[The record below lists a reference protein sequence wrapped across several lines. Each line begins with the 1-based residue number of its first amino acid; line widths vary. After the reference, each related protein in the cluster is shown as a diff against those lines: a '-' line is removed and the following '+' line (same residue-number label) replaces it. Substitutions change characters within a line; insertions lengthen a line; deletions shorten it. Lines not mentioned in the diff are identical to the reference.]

1 MKNMED
7 SAIVQLYWDRDES
20 AITRSNEKYGS
31 YLRKIAFSILFNRD
45 DSDECVNDTYLKAWD
60 SIPPKRPERL
70 STYLGKICRNL
81 SINLYERMTASKR
94 GGTNTDVC
102 LDELETVLGTSG
114 EADEHLDMALLTEA
128 INGFLSSLDSDVRN
142 MFVLRYWHMESI
154 KDISGRLKTGESRVK
169 MSLSRARA
177 KLKEHLLKEGFEL

>member
-1 MKNMED
+1 MED

-20 AITRSNEKYGS
+20 AIARSSEKYGS
-31 YLRKIAFSILFNRD
+31 YLRKIAFNILFSRD
-45 DSDECVNDTYLKAWD
+45 DGDECVNDTYLKAWD
-60 SIPPKRPERL
+60 SIPPKKPERL

-81 SINLYERMTASKR
+81 AINMYERMTASKR

-114 EADEHLDMALLTEA
+114 DADEHLDMSLLTEA

-142 MFVLRYWHMESI
+142 MFILRYWHMESI
-154 KDISGRLKTGESRVK
+154 KDISKRLGTGESRVK
-169 MSLSRARA
+169 MSLLRARG
-177 KLKEHLLKEGFEL
+177 KLKDYLLKEGFGL